1 MPKIIENILKK
12 NKARP
17 QICAQDPSGVML
29 MTWGRAETACK
40 WCPAASSSPGGWQQA
55 NVPLLAFP
63 YLHFLERMLQ
73 IHD

>member
-1 MPKIIENILKK
+1 MKLIISGKSCKIYAKNHRKYSKK

-55 NVPLLAFP
+55 P
-63 YLHFLERMLQ
+63 
-73 IHD
+73 